1 MNMSEIVTLIGN
13 VGLPCVLI
21 IYLIWRF
28 DKFLTQL
35 CHTLDKNYKELC
47 GLGSAVKEL
56 VEYTKGLSKK

>member
-1 MNMSEIVTLIGN
+1 MSEIVALVGN

-28 DKFLTQL
+28 DRFLTQL

>member
-1 MNMSEIVTLIGN
+1 MNITEIVGLVGN

-28 DKFLTQL
+28 DKFLTHL
-35 CHTLDKNYKELC
+35 CDTLEKNYKELC

-56 VEYTKGLSKK
+56 VEYTKGLSK